1 MNMQAINRRD
11 FLKYS
16 ALYSAGLWMAGSR
29 SRSKYAFSQQTT
41 EEGNKLGRVL
51 FNDVAVYNRPDLNE
65 PAVLTLNFNDVVQYT
80 REQALNNG
88 TPHQEIW
95 CRLSDGNYYV
105 LYKFLQPVENLLNE
119 PMMEIQAGG
128 QLAEVTVPYTTAVV
142 DKNNSSQR
150 ETNDQMFFYGSTHWV
165 YGLGKDESNNLY
177 YQVREDRWDDSY
189 YVRATDLRLVNDEEL
204 TPTDIDVDQKEK
216 VIRINLEEQY
226 LVAYENE
233 KPVFM
238 SALSSGQL
246 TGDVDLTTPQGN
258 FIVNY
263 KRPSRHM
270 VHTDRI
276 SINDNELYGVPWV
289 SYFTSSGIAFHGTY
303 WHNDFSKPN
312 SHGCINLPI
321 PAARWIYLWTQPV
334 VPPREKK
341 YVSNSGTQVEVY

>member
-1 MNMQAINRRD
+1 MKMQAINRRD
-11 FLKYS
+11 FFKYS
-16 ALYSAGLWMAGSR
+16 ALYSAGLWMAGNR
-29 SRSKYAFSQQTT
+29 RRSKYTFSQQSAG
-41 EEGNKLGRVL
+41 EGSKLGRVL
-51 FNDVAVYNRPDLNE
+51 FDDIAVYSKPDPNE
-65 PAVLTLNFNDVVQYT
+65 PTGQTLNFNDLVEYT

-88 TPHQEIW
+88 TSHQDIW
-95 CRLSDGNYYV
+95 CRLSDGNYV
-105 LYKFLQPVENLLNE
+105 PYKFLQPVENQLND
-119 PMMEIQAGG
+119 PVMEIPAGG
-128 QLAEVTVPYTTAVV
+128 QLVEVTVPFTTAVV

-150 ETNDQMFFYGSTHWV
+150 ETADQMFFFGSTHWV
-165 YGLGKDESNNLY
+165 YGLGKDESGNLY
-177 YQVREDRWDDSY
+177 YQVREDRWDDAY
-189 YVRATDLRLVNDEEL
+189 YVNATHMRLVGDEEL
-204 TPTDIDVDQKEK
+204 TPTAAGIDQTEK

-226 LVAYENE
+226 LVAYEN
-233 KPVFM
+233 KQPVFM

-341 YVSNSGTQVEVY
+341 YVSNSGTQVQVY

>member
-1 MNMQAINRRD
+1 MKIETINRRD
-11 FLKYS
+11 FLKHTV
-16 ALYSAGLWMAGSR
+16 LYSAGLWMAGTR
-29 SRSKYAFSQQTT
+29 SMSKYTFSQHSSAA
-41 EEGNKLGRVL
+41 ENKLGRVL
-51 FNDVAVYNRPDLNE
+51 FDDVAVYSTPSLDETR
-65 PAVLTLNFNDVVQYT
+65 VKTLMFNDIVEYS
-80 REQALNNG
+80 REQALDNS
-88 TPHQEIW
+88 TPHQSLW
-95 CRLSDGNYYV
+95 CRLSDGNYV
-105 LYKFLQPVENLLNE
+105 LYKYLQPVEERINE
-119 PMMEIQAGG
+119 PVLEISSGG
-128 QLAEVTVPYTTAVV
+128 QLAEITVPFTTAVV
-142 DKNNSSQR
+142 DKYNQNQR
-150 ETNDQMFFYGSTHWV
+150 EKEDQMFFYGSTHWI
-165 YGLGKDESNNLY
+165 YGLGKDETGTYY

-189 YVRATDLRLVNDEEL
+189 YVNAAHMRLVGEDEL
-204 TPTDIDVDQKEK
+204 IPTSTDIDQTEK
-216 VIRINLEEQY
+216 TIRINLEEQY
-226 LVAYENE
+226 LVAYENT

-303 WHNDFSKPN
+303 WHNDFSQPN

-341 YVSNSGTQVEVY
+341 YISNSGTRVEVF

>member
-1 MNMQAINRRD
+1 MKIENISRRD

-29 SRSKYAFSQQTT
+29 ASSKFAGLQRAETDVS
-41 EEGNKLGRVL
+41 KLGRVL
-51 FNDVAVYNRPDLNE
+51 FDDISVFAQPNPDSQ
-65 PAVLTLNFNDVVQYT
+65 VLKTLMFNDLVEY
-80 REQALNNG
+80 RYEQAVENSHPLK
-88 TPHQEIW
+88 EIW
-95 CRLSDGNYYV
+95 CRLTDNGYV
-105 LYKFLQPVENLLNE
+105 LYKYLQPVENQINE
-119 PMMEIQAGG
+119 RVMDIPSGG
-128 QLAEVTVPYTTAVV
+128 QLAEITVPFTTAVV
-142 DKNNSSQR
+142 DQYKQNQR
-150 ETNDQMFFYGSTHWV
+150 VKEDQMFFYGSTHWI
-165 YGLGKDESNNLY
+165 YGLGKDEAGTY
-177 YQVREDRWDDSY
+177 YYKVQEDRWEDSF
-189 YVRATDLRLVNDEEL
+189 YVDATHMRLITEDEL
-204 TPTDIDVDQKEK
+204 APTSTTGDQTKK
-216 VIRINLEEQY
+216 VIRINLNDQY

-233 KPVFM
+233 RPVFM

-289 SYFTSSGIAFHGTY
+289 SYFTDSGIAFHGTY
-303 WHNDFSKPN
+303 WHNDFSQPN

-341 YVSNSGTQVEVY
+341 YVSNSGTRVEVF